1 MKLSK
6 YLVGTL
12 ACALMAACSNEENPA
27 VDNGTQGQEGE
38 QAFIAVRLMAPN
50 MASRAFQDGD
60 DNAGESDVTSARFY
74 FFNDIGKPVTVS
86 DDGNYVATTNPT
98 INGTDVWED
107 NANNNENIDATSDVV
122 LVLQGEND
130 AQPTKMVVVLNPPA
144 SLSTGSKTLSELSA
158 AADYSVATKGN
169 FVMSNSVYYD
179 NTTKI
184 DAVEVADNLAETSAA
199 AKQNPISVYVER
211 VIARVDVK
219 QNSTSLNGYSD
230 DTDVDASEINGQ
242 EEATNDA
249 VIAVVKGWG
258 IANKNSTSYLIKKV
272 DDTPTG
278 GSFNWTNFNS
288 LEYHRS
294 YWAIT
299 TDLNKS
305 LAINPSYADM
315 TPETGSQI
323 PTTQYCQER
332 TGITTEEDS
341 PTELVVIA
349 ELQVDGVAATIAR
362 YAGQY
367 YTVDALLD
375 QFLTQLPAIYI
386 KTTTTGSTANDPD
399 AWTKLDKTYLKLRPA
414 ESGES
419 GIAAY
424 EAVLDLKDAYS
435 NAENYEFASNE
446 EGTVSLNLTDVLAD
460 LNALKAQLWY
470 NGRTYYHVPITHDID
485 GATATDPGRF
495 GVVRNHL
502 YNISVTGI
510 SGLGTPIPDD
520 TEDPDPEDP
529 KDPIDPEDP
538 EDNNSYLAA
547 QIYILSWNVIS
558 QSVELGK

>member
-74 FFNDIGKPVTVS
+74 FFNDIGEPVTVS
-86 DDGNYVATTNPT
+86 DDGNYVTSTKPALSWTDNTN
-98 INGTDVWED
+98 NDQ
-107 NANNNENIDATSDVV
+107 NIDETSNTV
-122 LVLQGEND
+122 LVLQGEDNVL
-130 AQPTKMVVVLNPPA
+130 PTKMVVVLNPPSA
-144 SLSTGSKTLSELSA
+144 LGTGSKTLTQLSA
-158 AADYSVATKGN
+158 AANHFTNMTTRGT

-179 NTTKI
+179 GATKV
-184 DAVEVADNLAETSAA
+184 DAVGIADNLSETSAGA
-199 AKQNPISVYVER
+199 LAKPIVVYIER
-211 VIARVDVK
+211 VLARVDVK
-219 QNSTSLNGYSD
+219 HDNSALNNYED
-230 DTDVDASEINGQ
+230 DTEVDAGDINGQ
-242 EEATNDA
+242 GGTATDA
-249 VIAVVKGWG
+249 VVAVVKGWG
-258 IANKNSTSYLIKKV
+258 LANKNSTSYLVKNV
-272 DDTPTG
+272 GSDT
-278 GSFNWTNFNS
+278 NS
-288 LEYHRS
+288 PFSWNDLANHRS

-299 TDLNKS
+299 TGLNS
-305 LAINPSYADM
+305 DLAINPSYADM
-315 TPETGSQI
+315 TPDDDAQI
-323 PTTQYCQER
+323 PITQYCQER
-332 TGITTEEDS
+332 TGITDIS
-341 PTELVVIA
+341 GNPTELVVIA
-349 ELQVDGVAATIAR
+349 ELRVNDVATTIAR

-375 QFLTQLPAIYI
+375 QYLAMLPDIYYRQGSSGDFTALT
-386 KTTTTGSTANDPD
+386 KSM
-399 AWTKLDKTYLKLRPA
+399 LKLRPA
-414 ESGES
+414 EEGET
-419 GIAAY
+419 GVATY
-424 EAVLDLKDAYS
+424 EAVLDLKDDYTTG
-435 NAENYEFASNE
+435 YEFAKDENGDEELSLTEVENE
-446 EGTVSLNLTDVLAD
+446 
-460 LNALKAQLWY
+460 LNAFTAQLWY

-485 GATATDPGRF
+485 GTETTDPGRY

-538 EDNNSYLAA
+538 VDNNSYLAA